1 MCNFGNTGIITK
13 KKTPRAQLFVG
24 KLRLDSKDSR
34 MRDFDSIYEQYSRLV
49 YWVAYNVVKNGDEAL
64 DITQEVFLRALDK
77 MSVISEYNEVQ
88 LKGWLYRVAR
98 NASLDLIRKRKR
110 ETLYDE
116 TPFDLADT
124 GLTPLEQILDDE
136 KKRLLMQA
144 VSKLS
149 DIYREP
155 IMLHYFS
162 GMNYSEIAD
171 LLNLTE
177 GTIKSRM
184 SRARTQLMELM
195 GEENGF

>member
-1 MCNFGNTGIITK
+1 
-13 KKTPRAQLFVG
+13 
-24 KLRLDSKDSR
+24 

-77 MSVISEYNEVQ
+77 MSVISKYNEVQ

-144 VSKLS
+144 VSKPS
-149 DIYREP
+149 HISREP

>member
-1 MCNFGNTGIITK
+1 
-13 KKTPRAQLFVG
+13 
-24 KLRLDSKDSR
+24 

-64 DITQEVFLRALDK
+64 DITQQVFLRALDK
-77 MSVISEYNEVQ
+77 MSVISKYNEVQ

-177 GTIKSRM
+177 WTIKSRM